1 VRRGFFDLYWREVS
15 AHDMPRRALPGRRS
29 NNTHSNDPGKEAMA
43 RSGARNGRNGTTEV
57 LRAVGRK
64 LRLRRVERG
73 FTLQAV
79 AERTGV
85 SAAMLSLVERGK
97 ASPSVGTLVAI
108 NSLLNLHIPELLGN
122 TTDNQDP
129 VTRAKKQTLVKP
141 LRGVTHRVIA
151 DDQAR
156 GLQMTLNHY
165 SRGSANSPE
174 PITHGGFEYGYVLDG
189 ELEVTVDGE
198 AHRLRPGDLISYW
211 SSKPHRIV
219 NRGRKKA
226 TALWI
231 NLRTS

>member
-1 VRRGFFDLYWREVS
+1 
-15 AHDMPRRALPGRRS
+15 MKRS
-29 NNTHSNDPGKEAMA
+29 MA
-43 RSGARNGRNGTTEV
+43 RLGAKNGGRNGTTEV
-57 LRAVGRK
+57 LRAVGKK

-79 AERTGV
+79 SERTGV

-122 TTDNQDP
+122 TAGNQDL
-129 VTRAKKQTLVKP
+129 VTPAAKQTVVKP
-141 LRGVTHRVIA
+141 LRGVVHRVVA

-156 GLQMTLNHY
+156 GLQMTLNQY
-165 SRGSANSPE
+165 SRGAANSPE
-174 PITHGGFEYGYVLDG
+174 PITHGGYEYGYVLDG

-198 AHRLRPGDLISYW
+198 THLLRAGDLISYW

-219 NRGRKKA
+219 NRGPKKA
-226 TALWI
+226 RALWI

>member
-1 VRRGFFDLYWREVS
+1 MRNDTQNQ
-15 AHDMPRRALPGRRS
+15 ALSVGQSKGNIEHPMKRS
-29 NNTHSNDPGKEAMA
+29 MA
-43 RSGARNGRNGTTEV
+43 RLGAKSGGRNGTTEV
-57 LRAVGRK
+57 LRAVGKK

-79 AERTGV
+79 SDRTGV

-122 TTDNQDP
+122 ISGNGDL
-129 VTRAKKQTLVKP
+129 VTRAAKQTVVKP
-141 LRGVTHRVIA
+141 LRGVTHRVVA

-156 GLQMTLNHY
+156 GLQLTLNHY
-165 SRGSANSPE
+165 SRGSANSAE
-174 PITHGGFEYGYVLDG
+174 PITHAGFEYGFVLDG

-198 AHRLRPGDLISYW
+198 THRLRPGDLISYW

-219 NRGRKKA
+219 NRGTKKA
-226 TALWI
+226 RALWI

>member
-1 VRRGFFDLYWREVS
+1 VRRSRVGLSYSRTFCIPSLAYDEG
-15 AHDMPRRALPGRRS
+15 AK
-29 NNTHSNDPGKEAMA
+29 NQMA
-43 RSGARNGRNGTTEV
+43 RLNAKNGVRNGTTEL

-79 AERTGV
+79 SERTGV
-85 SAAMLSLVERGK
+85 SAGMLSLVERGK
-97 ASPSVGTLVAI
+97 TSPSVGTLVAI

-122 TTDNQDP
+122 TAGGHDV
-129 VTRAKKQTLVKP
+129 VTRVAKQAILKP

-156 GLQMTLNHY
+156 GLQMTLNQY
-165 SRGSANSPE
+165 SRGSANSAE
-174 PITHGGFEYGYVLDG
+174 PITHAGFEYGLVLDG

-198 AHRLRPGDLISYW
+198 AHLLCSGDLISYW

-219 NRGRKKA
+219 NRGKK
-226 TALWI
+226 TARAIWI

>member
-15 AHDMPRRALPGRRS
+15 PHDLPKRAS
-29 NNTHSNDPGKEAMA
+29 SEAQGKDRDKHPMA
-43 RSGARNGRNGTTEV
+43 RLSAKNGRNGTTEV
-57 LRAVGRK
+57 LRAVGKK

-79 AERTGV
+79 SERTGV

-122 TTDNQDP
+122 TAGNQDL
-129 VTRAKKQTLVKP
+129 VTPAAKQTVVKP
-141 LRGVTHRVIA
+141 LRGVVHRVVA

-156 GLQMTLNHY
+156 GLQMTLNQY
-165 SRGSANSPE
+165 SRGAANSPE
-174 PITHGGFEYGYVLDG
+174 PITHGGYEYGYVLDG

-198 AHRLRPGDLISYW
+198 THLLRAGDLISYW

-219 NRGRKKA
+219 NRGPKKA
-226 TALWI
+226 RALWI

>member
-1 VRRGFFDLYWREVS
+1 LS
-15 AHDMPRRALPGRRS
+15 AGQSKGRIEHRIE
-29 NNTHSNDPGKEAMA
+29 HPMKHPMA
-43 RSGARNGRNGTTEV
+43 RLDARNGGRDGTTEV
-57 LRAVGRK
+57 LRAVGKK

-79 AERTGV
+79 SDRTGV

-122 TTDNQDP
+122 TSGNGEV
-129 VTRAKKQTLVKP
+129 VTRAGKQTVIKP

-156 GLQMTLNHY
+156 GLQMTLNQY
-165 SRGSANSPE
+165 SRGSANSAE
-174 PITHGGFEYGYVLDG
+174 PITHAGFEYGFILDG

-198 AHRLRPGDLISYW
+198 THLLHPGDLISYW

-219 NRGRKKA
+219 NRGTKKA
-226 TALWI
+226 RALWI

>member
-1 VRRGFFDLYWREVS
+1 MRNDRRNQ
-15 AHDMPRRALPGRRS
+15 ALSGGQSKGRIEHPTKPPMKR
-29 NNTHSNDPGKEAMA
+29 PMA
-43 RSGARNGRNGTTEV
+43 RLGAKNGGRNGTTEV
-57 LRAVGRK
+57 LRAVGKK

-79 AERTGV
+79 SDRTGV

-122 TTDNQDP
+122 SFGNGEL
-129 VTRAKKQTLVKP
+129 VTRAAKQAVVKP
-141 LRGVTHRVIA
+141 LRGVTHRVVA

-156 GLQMTLNHY
+156 GLQITLNHY
-165 SRGSANSPE
+165 SRGSANSAE
-174 PITHGGFEYGYVLDG
+174 PITHSGFEYGFVLDG

-198 AHRLRPGDLISYW
+198 THRLRPGDLVSYW

-219 NRGRKKA
+219 NRSTKKA
-226 TALWI
+226 RALWI